1 MKIAYGT
8 YALPQMMLE
17 DAFPALAQIGYDG
30 VELFIGP
37 RHVGAMLDDFDPARR
52 EQLRS
57 ILERTGLGLPAF
69 MVYGSVYAPDRAA
82 HLANLEAMRLY
93 AQLARDLGMAEP
105 PVLACGFGGRA
116 DEWDTIKEQMVE
128 ALADYA
134 VVAEEEGF
142 IFAGEAHS
150 GAAVDRSERVV
161 WLLDEV
167 NHPRA
172 RFHFDIVH
180 LFLAGEPI
188 DECVRTLVPYT
199 AHTHIMDARRYPD
212 GSRDLLL
219 LGDGDLDTV
228 AYLRA
233 MDEAGWDDFI
243 TLEFSTLIW
252 GSDDYDAMAAARH
265 SYETLTRA
273 FAEAGVART

>member
-8 YALPQMMLE
+8 YALPQMALE
-17 DAFPALAQIGYDG
+17 EAFPVLAEMGYDG

-37 RHVGAMLDDFDPARR
+37 KHVGAMPEDFSLARR
-52 EQLRS
+52 EQLRA
-57 ILERTGLGLPAF
+57 ILQHTGLGLPAF
-69 MVYGSVYAPDRAA
+69 MVYGSVYAPDRPA
-82 HLANLEAMRLY
+82 HLARLEEMRVC
-93 AQLARDLGMAEP
+93 AQLGRDLGMAEP
-105 PVLACGFGGRA
+105 PVLACGFGGRT
-116 DEWDTIKEQMVE
+116 DDWETLKEQMVE
-128 ALADYA
+128 LLADYA
-134 VVAEEEGF
+134 QVAAEEDF
-142 IFAGEAHS
+142 ILAGEAHS
-150 GAAVDRSERVV
+150 GAAVDRSDRIV

-167 NHPRA
+167 NHPRV
-172 RFHFDIVH
+172 RLHFDIVH

-199 AHTHIMDARRYPD
+199 AHTHIMDARRHPD

-233 MDEAGWDDFI
+233 MAEAGWDDFI
-243 TLEFSTLIW
+243 TLEVSTLIW
-252 GSDDYDAMAAARH
+252 ARDDYDPVAAATY
-265 SYETLTRA
+265 SYETLSTA